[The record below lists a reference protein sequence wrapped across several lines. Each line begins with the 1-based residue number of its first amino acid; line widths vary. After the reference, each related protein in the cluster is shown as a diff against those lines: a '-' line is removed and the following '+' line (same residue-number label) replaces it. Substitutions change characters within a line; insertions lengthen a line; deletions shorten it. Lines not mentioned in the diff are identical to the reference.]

1 MKKSIALATL
11 IGLLLAGIVFQHYI
25 TGLPDLESPVRIEEA
40 RFNAQ
45 TGSIFVRVVDNQGD
59 AFSFG
64 LRASEDF
71 EREVFPVFYMRNP
84 DVVPYMYWPNIGGPD
99 ERAFLRLL
107 EGWIERNVAPDLR
120 QRLEQGG
127 VDGLAAAE
135 QEIAAV
141 YQVYTL
147 VRERHQR

>member
-45 TGSIFVRVVDNQGD
+45 TGSILVRVVDNQGD

-127 VDGLAAAE
+127 VDGLAVAE
-135 QEIAAV
+135 REIAAV